1 MLNQDDRM
9 TLTLLNLEIIGSLTA
24 IIGLILFI
32 VASTTAK
39 DILLSS
45 YFRRN
50 PGNSNLNP
58 DVTAFLGR
66 LFFVAAG
73 FIAASTTTLRLIQ
86 RAQKVLRHEPMQGTL
101 VPITYIVIGSWTS
114 LFGGIIALIGD
125 YRRVQ
130 ESPSSIPVY

>member
-1 MLNQDDRM
+1 MLNEDDRM
-9 TLTLLNLEIIGSLTA
+9 TFTLLNLEIIGSVTA
-24 IIGLILFI
+24 IIGLMLFI
-32 VASTTAK
+32 VASAAAK

-50 PGNSNLNP
+50 LGNSNLNP

-66 LFFVAAG
+66 LLFVIAG

-86 RAQKVLRHEPMQGTL
+86 RVQKVLRNEPMQGTL
-101 VPITYIVIGSWTS
+101 VPIIYVTIGSWTS
-114 LFGGIIALIGD
+114 LFGGIIALVGD

-130 ESPSSIPVY
+130 ESPGSIPVY